1 MEISMNNI
9 KEKYL
14 KDETILWQGK
24 PEKVPTFNKLD
35 FLLVPFS
42 LVIGGMMLVYA
53 VVSAIMM
60 FSGQG
65 IMFSLAGITALLL
78 GVYFIFLRLWYRKK
92 RISREVYFVTDK
104 RVFAVDTM
112 RDNVIFDIPL
122 ENVVMYLGDHSLIL
136 GETNSIGDFVYGM
149 GLDIFFR
156 KFAKETPA
164 FRYIE
169 DIKKI
174 SDVIVKNIQK
184 NEENA
189 DESPFI

>member
-1 MEISMNNI
+1 MTDI

-14 KDETILWQGK
+14 NNETILWQGK
-24 PEKVPTFNKLD
+24 PVKVPVFNKFD

-42 LVIGGMMLVYA
+42 LAIGGIMLVYA
-53 VVSAIMM
+53 VISAIMM
-60 FSGQG
+60 LTGQG
-65 IMFSLAGITALLL
+65 IMFSLVGITALLL
-78 GVYFIFLRLWYRKK
+78 GVYFIFIRLWYRKK

-122 ENVVMYLGDHSLIL
+122 EDVVMYLGDKSLIFA
-136 GETNSIGDFVYGM
+136 ETNSIGDFVYGM

-169 DIKKI
+169 DTKKVSQI
-174 SDVIVKNIQK
+174 IIKNIQK
-184 NEENA
+184 NEDNT